1 MSEYVGLDVSLEET
15 SVCVL
20 DSGGSIVFEGKVP
33 SDPSAIEQILKRR
46 APNAVKVGLETGPT
60 STWLW
65 HELRNS
71 GVPVICIDARH
82 AQAALSMRLN
92 KTDRNDA
99 VGLAQL
105 MRMGWY
111 REVQVKQLSAHG
123 DGALLAS
130 RVLLVRQRCELEN
143 QIRGLLKNF
152 GMRCRPTTGRAFE
165 QSVLALTRHHEA
177 LRQVM
182 TPLLAVWYV
191 LRQQTAVLTHSVKVR
206 TLSSPVCR
214 RLMTMPGV
222 GPMTALAFSSAI
234 DDPARFKC
242 SASVGA
248 YLGLTPR
255 RYASGE
261 TDRMGRI
268 SRCGDALT
276 RSYLFEAANVLLAR
290 SRSTNPLKSWG
301 QKLAKRAGFKKA
313 RVALARKMAVVLHRM
328 WLNETDFGAHTVN
341 AA

>member
-1 MSEYVGLDVSLEET
+1 MEQYVGLDVSMEET
-15 SVCVL
+15 SMCVM
-20 DSGGSIVFEGKVP
+20 DSTGSVVWEGKAKTAP
-33 SDPSAIEQILKRR
+33 AALLR
-46 APNAVKVGLETGPT
+46 ALHRQAPEAVRVGLESGPL

-65 HELRNS
+65 HALRS
-71 GVPVICIDARH
+71 AGVAVVCVDARH
-82 AQAALSMRLN
+82 AQAALSMRIN

-99 VGLAQL
+99 HGLAQL

-111 REVQVKQLSAHG
+111 REVKVKGLPAHA

-130 RVLLVRQRCELEN
+130 RALLVTQRCELEN

-152 GMRCRPTTGRAFE
+152 GLRVKATKGRAFE
-165 QSVLALTRHHEA
+165 QSAAALAAKQPMLSEMVRALLTVWSS
-177 LRQVM
+177 LRLQIE
-182 TPLLAVWYV
+182 
-191 LRQQTAVLTHSVKVR
+191 VLTHLVR
-206 TLSSPVCR
+206 CQVTGDAVCR

-222 GPMTALAFSSAI
+222 GPMTALAFRTAI
-234 DDPARFKC
+234 DDPSRFRH

-261 TDRMGRI
+261 IDRMGRI
-268 SRCGDALT
+268 SRCGDPLV
-276 RSYLFEAANVLLAR
+276 RSYLFEAANIMLGRTRKA
-290 SRSTNPLKSWG
+290 NPLKSWG
-301 QKLAKRAGFKKA
+301 TKLTKRAGFKKA

-328 WLNETDFGAHTVN
+328 WIDGTDFGAPMV